1 MRIRKSKYVES
12 NRTCCYIGK
21 FNMAFSLYRVLEVVL
36 YFSKVFSKVTVR
48 ELAVAKELWPLKV
61 TVVYFLGQE
70 SNLWSPALQ

>member
-48 ELAVAKELWPLKV
+48 ELAVAKVL
-61 TVVYFLGQE
+61 
-70 SNLWSPALQ
+70 